1 MSPNSPIRYQSLYE
15 GIEWLRLEGRASEAP
30 STLVLESEH
39 VHLFFSLDG
48 ETSFQFGPMY
58 MRPLPEGQSFFIYN
72 PKDELKAGVGLPH
85 GKRLIA
91 IKIRFERLHRLFM
104 PDGEESEEIPFL
116 GRTDMQRPIYDQRAV
131 DAGQR
136 VILDSLW
143 SKKLST
149 NALRVAQL
157 GYVLELLGHSFHTS
171 EPDTAACPFL
181 KDEDNLRRI
190 HDAKAVI
197 LDQWQDPPTI
207 KQLADR
213 VGLNEYRLKAG
224 FKEVYGNTV
233 YGYVMDTRLNHA
245 RRMLDQG
252 RLSVNEVAFEIG
264 YQNPSHFIAAF
275 KRKFGV
281 TPKKYT
287 KAEAN

>member
-1 MSPNSPIRYQSLYE
+1 
-15 GIEWLRLEGRASEAP
+15 
-30 STLVLESEH
+30 
-39 VHLFFSLDG
+39 
-48 ETSFQFGPMY
+48 MY

-157 GYVLELLGHSFHTS
+157 GYVLELLGHYFHTS

-252 RLSVNEVAFEIG
+252 RLRVNEVAFEIG